1 MTRALFG
8 AAEYVVRAT
17 AHNWSNSM
25 CGNVQIYQYC
35 FLRLCPFLL
44 FSFPPWWYTS
54 KTFQNAWQ
62 RNKMQEHCC
71 GIDVELCKSLRNSW
85 GAMNKLGYSF
95 DGNGHNQVWQ
105 IHTLLLFC
113 VCVNGE
119 EARSK
124 LGLLTY
130 PISSPQM
137 KHFPDLQD
145 SLPLRPLST
154 SLSHSS
160 GNGGSS
166 TVVHG
171 SS

>member
-44 FSFPPWWYTS
+44 FSFPPWWYPRR
-54 KTFQNAWQ
+54 TFQNAWQ
-62 RNKMQEHCC
+62 RNKMQRTLLWNWQWVMW
-71 GIDVELCKSLRNSW
+71 IFK
-85 GAMNKLGYSF
+85 KLLGCYEQTCYGF
-95 DGNGHNQVWQ
+95 DGSGHNQVWQ
-105 IHTLLLFC
+105 IHTQLLFC
-113 VCVNGE
+113 VCANGE

-130 PISSPQM
+130 PISSPQI

-154 SLSHSS
+154 
-160 GNGGSS
+160 GNESSS
-166 TVVHG
+166 TVGHW
-171 SS
+171 SSSGGLH

>member
-1 MTRALFG
+1 
-8 AAEYVVRAT
+8 
-17 AHNWSNSM
+17 
-25 CGNVQIYQYC
+25 
-35 FLRLCPFLL
+35 
-44 FSFPPWWYTS
+44 
-54 KTFQNAWQ
+54 
-62 RNKMQEHCC
+62 MQEHCC

-171 SS
+171 SSSGGLHHGVLSHHPLIGPFRECLMTNPCDPHQAVREKGNPFQSTSTGSDYFLNEICYCPLL